1 MAQAISV
8 RFLSGIVGL
17 LALTCICLNAQDT
30 GETSGRL
37 KGLSLEQLG
46 NIEVTT
52 VSKGPV
58 KLSQTPA
65 AIYVIT
71 QEDIRRSGVR
81 SLPEALRLAPGVD
94 VAQIDSVKWAVGIR
108 GFESRLSRAVLVLID
123 GRSVYSPLFHGVYW
137 EVQDTLIEDIDR
149 IEVIRGPGGTIWG
162 TNAVNGVI
170 NIITKNS
177 RNTRGALVSAGGGS
191 VNQGF
196 LDFRYGGGNDS
207 GFNYRVYGK
216 GTDTSPQYHFDNR
229 QFDDWRRMQAGFRT
243 DWDVNTRNTITV
255 QGDIYDGL
263 AGESVRVTSENPP
276 GSPVVEQNA
285 VLSGGN
291 VLARW
296 QRMFSATSDLQIQA
310 YYDRVN
316 RLQANQAEYRD
327 TFDVDIVHHLAL
339 FGGQDFIWGFG
350 ARASIGRVPVIVPTY
365 VFNPTERTDQLYTAY
380 AQDTIPLIADK
391 LSFTA
396 GAKVLHESLSGF
408 NVEPSARLLWTPS
421 SRRTFWGA
429 VTRAVRTPSD
439 IEDTLTT
446 TALTSLSPL
455 TFSRTQGDRIFTD
468 ETLVGYEAG
477 YRSLISNTFSLDIA
491 AFHNRYNH
499 LLSLEPQTPFTEND
513 GGLTAIIDPFIN
525 VNGVKGTTSGIEIA
539 PDWKPRA
546 WWRLEGSYSFLNMD
560 MSTIATSHDTTT
572 VASLEGS
579 SPHHQV
585 RIQSW
590 FDLMRNMEFTATWRY
605 VSALPAVA
613 VDGYQTGDARFAW
626 RPTPR
631 VEFAVTGQNL
641 MQPHHAEFSGDPGP
655 NVGIK
660 RSVFASV
667 TFRK

>member
-1 MAQAISV
+1 MHFLIRISSLLLIACAWSAAQEPDEA
-8 RFLSGIVGL
+8 G
-17 LALTCICLNAQDT
+17 
-30 GETSGRL
+30 GRL
-37 KGLSLEQLG
+37 KGLSLAQLG

-71 QEDIRRSGVR
+71 QEDIRRAGVR

-108 GFESRLSRAVLVLID
+108 GFQSRLSRAVLVLID

-162 TNAVNGVI
+162 ANAVNGVI
-170 NIITKNS
+170 NIITKNA
-177 RNTRGALVSAGGGS
+177 RDTKGALVSAGGGN

-196 LDFRYGGGNDS
+196 LDFRTGGGNNS

-216 GTDTSPQYHFDNR
+216 GTDQGPEYHSDGR

-243 DWDVNTRNTITV
+243 DWDVNPRNTITV

-263 AGESVRVTSENPP
+263 AGESVRVTTLNPP
-276 GSPVVEQNA
+276 SSPAVEQNA
-285 VLSGGN
+285 LLSGGN

-296 QRMFSATSDLQIQA
+296 QHMFSATSDLQIQA

-316 RLQANQAEYRD
+316 RRQANQAEYRD
-327 TFDVDIVHHLAL
+327 TYDVDLVHHLTL

-350 ARASIGRVPVIVPTY
+350 ARASAGKVPQVVPTY
-365 VFNPTERTDQLYTAY
+365 VFNPHERTDQLYTAY
-380 AQDTIPLIADK
+380 AQDSIPVVADK
-391 LSFTA
+391 LVFTA
-396 GAKVLHESLSGF
+396 GAKVLHESLSGLD
-408 NVEPSARLLWTPS
+408 VEPSARILWTPT

-429 VTRAVRTPSD
+429 VTRAVRTASD

-446 TALTSLSPL
+446 TSLVSISPL
-455 TFSRTQGDRIFTD
+455 IFNRTQGDRIFTD
-468 ETLVGYEAG
+468 ETVVGYEAG
-477 YRSLISNTFSLDIA
+477 YRNLVSNTFSLDIA

-499 LLSLEPQTPFTEND
+499 LLSLEPLTPLTENN
-513 GGLTAIIDPFIN
+513 GGVTATIDPFIN
-525 VNGVKGTTSGIEIA
+525 LNGVKGSTSGVEIA

-546 WWRLEGSYSFLNMD
+546 WWRLQGSYSFLRMD
-560 MSTIATSHDTTT
+560 MRTIATSHDATT
-572 VASLEGS
+572 VPSLEGS

-585 RIQSW
+585 RVQSW

-605 VSALPAVA
+605 VSALPAIA
-613 VDGYQTGDARFAW
+613 VDGYNTADARFAW
-626 RPTPR
+626 RAVPR
-631 VEFAVTGQNL
+631 VEFAVTAQNL
-641 MQPHHAEFSGDPGP
+641 LQPHHGEFSGDPGP
-655 NVGIK
+655 VVGIK
-660 RSVFASV
+660 RSIFASL